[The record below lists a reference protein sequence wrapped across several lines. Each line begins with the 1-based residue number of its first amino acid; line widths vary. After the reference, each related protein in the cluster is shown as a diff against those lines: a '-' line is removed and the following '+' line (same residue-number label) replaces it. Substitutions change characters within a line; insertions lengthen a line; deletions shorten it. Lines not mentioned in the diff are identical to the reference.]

1 MRTLRFIVRDQII
14 EKDPTCNFGGLVP
27 GSSGY
32 VKAEFIFSPEWKG
45 FAKMATFFSAMGNE
59 YTPALLKDG
68 KSCVIPSDA
77 LKKRVIKIQIRGR
90 KDDITMKTNKIEIFQ
105 SGEIGGN

>member
-14 EKDPTCNFGGLVP
+14 EKDPTCNFSGLIP

-32 VKAEFIFSPEWKG
+32 INAEFIFSPEWKG
-45 FAKMATFFSAMGNE
+45 FTKVATFFSAMGTE

-68 KSCVIPSDA
+68 KSCIIPSDA
-77 LKKRVIKIQIRGR
+77 LKKRVVKIQILGR
-90 KDDITMKTNKIEIFQ
+90 KDGVTMKTNKVGIFQ
-105 SGEIGGN
+105 SGEIGGK